1 MKMERKWIF
10 RSFFLLL
17 SAVDGAE
24 SVGIECVVTRKEF
37 NSIKGEFA
45 SSIKAVHV
53 QQSDQVRQRWKG
65 VSWKITIVS
74 TLPWLKIHFF
84 LSFTKLL
91 VLDNKSWKTKFCSY
105 CSHRAEMATST
116 SASTPL
122 PFKIAPKFRA
132 TIPPTGIFLQFWTIF
147 SLTFVKHNGIIYFS
161 YTKKSILVFARRE
174 RERARRKTVRFENV
188 VFACRSTKI
197 TWYLILSFGLSSWRS
212 WLEIIWWM
220 LCSINFGFGILV
232 Y

>member
-1 MKMERKWIF
+1 MKTLSPETERSARENLWYEILMLWLMKMERKWIF

-84 LSFTKLL
+84 LSFAKLL
-91 VLDNKSWKTKFCSY
+91 VLDNKSWKTKFCSC
-105 CSHRAEMATST
+105 CSHRAQKWRHQHRHRLLCHSKSLRNSEQQ
-116 SASTPL
+116 
-122 PFKIAPKFRA
+122 
-132 TIPPTGIFLQFWTIF
+132 FLLQVF
-147 SLTFVKHNGIIYFS
+147 SFNSELF
-161 YTKKSILVFARRE
+161 LV
-174 RERARRKTVRFENV
+174 
-188 VFACRSTKI
+188 
-197 TWYLILSFGLSSWRS
+197 
-212 WLEIIWWM
+212 
-220 LCSINFGFGILV
+220 
-232 Y
+232 